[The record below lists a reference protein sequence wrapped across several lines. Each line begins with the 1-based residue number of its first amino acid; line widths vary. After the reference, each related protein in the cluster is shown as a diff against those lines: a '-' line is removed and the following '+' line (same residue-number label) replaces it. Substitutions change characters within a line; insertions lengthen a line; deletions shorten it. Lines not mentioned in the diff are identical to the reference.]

1 MIFKQ
6 SQNKEKNKKYKKVVI
21 IMMSLKEFAVDV
33 DKSIE
38 EIISLCKKLN
48 ISSQTEDDM
57 LTEED
62 IILLDNEISSSSIDN
77 SKEEVEEVEENFE
90 EEIVG

>member
-21 IMMSLKEFAVDV
+21 IMMSLKEYAVDV

-62 IILLDNEISSSSIDN
+62 IIRVMKSNDVNLQR
-77 SKEEVEEVEENFE
+77 
-90 EEIVG
+90 